1 LVAIKNGCTRHTI
14 NEINRFSSGM
24 AIGGILLLKTVE
36 PFASSTDSITKGM
49 SV

>member
-1 LVAIKNGCTRHTI
+1 MVAIANPCTCRTI
-14 NEINRFSSGM
+14 DEIDRFCSGV
-24 AIGGILLLKTVE
+24 AIEGILLLKTVE